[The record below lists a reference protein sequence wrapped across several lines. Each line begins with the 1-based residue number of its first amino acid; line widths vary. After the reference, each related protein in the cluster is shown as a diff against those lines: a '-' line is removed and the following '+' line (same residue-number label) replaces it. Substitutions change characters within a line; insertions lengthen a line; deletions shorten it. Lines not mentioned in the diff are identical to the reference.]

1 MDVRSLHRSRVLA
14 QFEKLIHRT
23 LARAQVSQQHM
34 FYDDYAQEL
43 RLKLLEIER
52 NFDGQALGADRI
64 RFVAFAGRGLYWQ
77 LISLLRKEKR
87 VLPSENV
94 ADLLDYGAGEL
105 VCTAPGETASTGMLV
120 FIEEARR
127 ILTGDEFE
135 LFLLLCDGTWSMVEL
150 AEYYGVGRQT
160 MYKRKE
166 KLARKLEKLKGLL
179 LR

>member
-14 QFEKLIHRT
+14 QFERLIHRT

-34 FYDDYAQEL
+34 FYEDYAQEL
-43 RLKLLEIER
+43 RLKLLDIEVG
-52 NFDGQALGADRI
+52 FDGKALGADRI
-64 RFVAFAGRGLYWQ
+64 RFVGFAGRGLYWH
-77 LISLLRKEKR
+77 LISLLRKEKS

-94 ADLLDYGAGEL
+94 AELLDYGTGKL
-105 VCTAPGETASTGMLV
+105 VCTAPGEAASTGMLV

-127 ILTGDEFE
+127 LLSGDEFE

-166 KLARKLEKLKGLL
+166 RLAGKLEKLKGLL
-179 LR
+179 LS